1 MRNVHASVNAILIK
15 GKVSICCV
23 GACCKVVHTRFLVL
37 VISFAFTSLFWTTPK
52 HLPTSP
58 GIFQNARKIV
68 ARGLVENV
76 FGRPIQTFT
85 SSCAVLFVFPASLF
99 ASSRSPC
106 SLHPEKDCSAGYSN
120 HHLGS
125 FLESPD
131 NKRSRRAVVV
141 DIQNR
146 GINSF
151 ADNMIK
157 LSAGTRAFDL
167 NIWFRVR
174 KVSGTFEKR
183 FPYLFLAL
191 LVFSDI
197 ISCFKSKKTSIVG
210 WLLLTL
216 RRDRLVNTRSRYS
229 GWRWR
234 QWSKTSQ
241 NLFLQLVDC
250 GKNDV

>member
-23 GACCKVVHTRFLVL
+23 GACSKVVHTRFLVL
-37 VISFAFTSLFWTTPK
+37 VISFAFTSLLWTTPK

-99 ASSRSPC
+99 ASSRSTRKKTAP
-106 SLHPEKDCSAGYSN
+106 LATVTTTW
-120 HHLGS
+120 GS

-141 DIQNR
+141 DIQDR
-146 GINSF
+146 GINGF

-157 LSAGTRAFDL
+157 LSARTRAFDL
-167 NIWFRVR
+167 NIWFRAR

-234 QWSKTSQ
+234 QWSKTSH
-241 NLFLQLVDC
+241 NLFLQLVHC

>member
-1 MRNVHASVNAILIK
+1 MCLANRFRHLRHLVH
-15 GKVSICCV
+15 CCLYFPLLFSLLL
-23 GACCKVVHTRFLVL
+23 APHARSTRKKTAPLATL
-37 VISFAFTSLFWTTPK
+37 TT
-52 HLPTSP
+52 T
-58 GIFQNARKIV
+58 R
-68 ARGLVENV
+68 
-76 FGRPIQTFT
+76 
-85 SSCAVLFVFPASLF
+85 
-99 ASSRSPC
+99 
-106 SLHPEKDCSAGYSN
+106 
-120 HHLGS
+120 GS

-141 DIQNR
+141 DIQDR

-157 LSAGTRAFDL
+157 LSARTRAFDL
-167 NIWFRVR
+167 NIWFRAR

-183 FPYLFLAL
+183 FPYLFHAL

-234 QWSKTSQ
+234 QWSKTSH
-241 NLFLQLVDC
+241 NLFLQLVHC